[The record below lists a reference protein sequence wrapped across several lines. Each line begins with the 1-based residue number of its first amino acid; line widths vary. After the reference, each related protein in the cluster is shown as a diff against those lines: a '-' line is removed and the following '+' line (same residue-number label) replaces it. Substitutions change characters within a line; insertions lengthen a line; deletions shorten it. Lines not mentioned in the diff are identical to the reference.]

1 MARWNYQRPID
12 CCDPTELIVA
22 IRLALLSDEWVIRWG
37 FYYDTDREGDFLI
50 LGPTGGVLVL
60 EVKGGELRKLS
71 TNGRWEGPDR
81 DHPFKQLSAEWKAIL
96 ARIQETA
103 AGTAVPFV
111 AKALCLADL
120 TVDPK
125 IPAYKEIDRN
135 LIVDRGDLTAFET
148 TWGRLFARHDYPVSD
163 EERKVFLDSC
173 AKDISRNE
181 IKQFISE
188 TDRILLRQTTAEYHV
203 LDMLRNNRQLFVQG
217 GPGSGK
223 TWLALEQAFRYAEKG
238 LRVLLLCYNIALADQ
253 LSALVAKRK
262 LKKGEIIVRSW
273 AGLACELLGAAGL
286 GWDEPSGP
294 IESDHY
300 FGDVVPGL
308 MRDIARD
315 HQFEPRFDALVVDEA
330 QDQDTCWRE
339 SESDETECGW
349 WEVFWKL
356 LRENTSA
363 PMAIFYDLDQRQL
376 FRRKEGFEA
385 TRVFK
390 RLSQPAHANLLFTH
404 RYSLPIF
411 RFLKTLQSPA
421 TLGLVNNLRQRTALP
436 EGPDVELYN
445 VKVESTAAKLEEVV
459 TRWVSDGFCRAEEI
473 LILSPHG
480 TIAKTSLVG
489 CSKIG
494 EWPLGSFVVRRPGE
508 LSLLSI
514 NKAKGLDSLAVIMI
528 DVPSID
534 KLCTAQEQ
542 MDYFMGASRAR
553 QLLAILHRE
562 S

>member
-1 MARWNYQRPID
+1 MARWIYQRPID
-12 CCDPTELIVA
+12 CCNPTELVVA
-22 IRLALLSDEWVIRWG
+22 KRLALLSDEWVIRWG
-37 FYYDTDREGDFLI
+37 FYYESDREGDFLI
-50 LGPTGGVLVL
+50 LGPSGGVLVL

-71 TNGRWEGPDR
+71 ATGRWEGFDH
-81 DHPFKQLSAEWKAIL
+81 DHPLTQLLAEWHAIIVRL
-96 ARIQETA
+96 QETA
-103 AGTAVPFV
+103 AGNGTPFV
-111 AKALCLADL
+111 AKALCLPDV
-120 TVDPK
+120 TIDPK
-125 IPAYKEIDRN
+125 IASYKEIDRN

-148 TWGRLFARHDYPVSD
+148 TWRRLFVRRDLAVP
-163 EERKVFLDSC
+163 EKERTVFLDSFT
-173 AKDISRNE
+173 KDILPKE
-181 IKQFISE
+181 IKHFISE
-188 TDRILLRQTTAEYHV
+188 TDRILLRQTTAEYQV
-203 LDMLRNNRQLFVQG
+203 LDMLHDNRQLVVQG

-223 TWLALEQAFRYAEKG
+223 TWLALEQAFRYANAG

-262 LKKGEIIVRSW
+262 FDTGEVIVRSW
-273 AGLACELLGAAGL
+273 AGLARELLDAAGL

-294 IESDHY
+294 IESEHY
-300 FGDVVPGL
+300 FGDVVPSL

-330 QDQDTCWRE
+330 QDQDTCWRG

-363 PMAIFYDLDQRQL
+363 RMAVFYDADQRQL

-385 TRVFK
+385 TCVFK
-390 RLSQPAHANLLFTH
+390 RLSQPAHARLLFTH

-411 RFLKTLQSPA
+411 RFLKTLESKA
-421 TLGLVNNLRQRTALP
+421 TLNLVNNLRYRTALP
-436 EGPDVELYN
+436 EGPDVELYE
-445 VKVESTAAKLEEVV
+445 VKPESTAVKVEEVV
-459 TRWVSDGFCRAEEI
+459 TRWANNGFCRVEEI

-480 TIAKTSLVG
+480 TKGKTSLAN

-494 EWPLGSFVVRRPGE
+494 DWPLGSFVVRKPGE

-528 DVPSID
+528 DIQSID
-534 KLCTAQEQ
+534 KLPNAQEQ

-553 QLLAILHRE
+553 QLLAIFHTE
-562 S
+562 P